1 MHSTIKIFDHLDIR
15 HAGDGMLRLAQI
27 LIAQLTAK
35 KTSANWPLREK
46 CRLGQGVLSSFL
58 HSPTPPS
65 IEPSVATST
74 TKVIAKRTAIHDAPR
89 ALPVLKW
96 AGGKRELLPQILPWV
111 PKRMQTYV
119 EPFCGGAALF
129 FHLANERPKRFERA
143 ILGDQNAEIV
153 ALYRVLRGNASKLC
167 EALATYPLDEAFYY
181 RMRALDPEK
190 LSEVERAARLVYL
203 NKTSFN
209 GLWRVNSKN
218 VHNVPFGHYKK
229 IAYQRYDRLQA
240 AAIALQGVDIR
251 HQSFLKSTQTVESGD
266 FVYFDPPYFP
276 VSTTS
281 SFRSYGPDGFG
292 QEEQEALR
300 DRFVELVH
308 RGVKVLLSNADTAES
323 RECYTGLKQIA
334 VSATRRI
341 NSKGDKRGS
350 VQELLVIGEP
360 KRRRKVTSNVENE

>member
-1 MHSTIKIFDHLDIR
+1 VTSGRSKGVTK
-15 HAGDGMLRLAQI
+15 GVKE
-27 LIAQLTAK
+27 IA
-35 KTSANWPLREK
+35 E
-46 CRLGQGVLSSFL
+46 
-58 HSPTPPS
+58 
-65 IEPSVATST
+65 
-74 TKVIAKRTAIHDAPR
+74 R
-89 ALPVLKW
+89 ALPVVKW

-111 PKRMQTYV
+111 PKRIQTYV

-143 ILGDQNAEIV
+143 LLGDQNAELI
-153 ALYRVLRGNASKLC
+153 ALYRVLRDNVDKLC
-167 EALATYPLDEAFYY
+167 EALAKYPLDEAFYY
-181 RMRALDPEK
+181 RMRARTPER

-218 VHNVPFGHYKK
+218 EHNVPFGHYKK
-229 IAYQRYDRLQA
+229 VSYQRYDRLQA

-251 HQSFLKSTQTVESGD
+251 HQSFLKSTSDLGSGD

-300 DRFVELVH
+300 DRFVELGKKGVH
-308 RGVKVLLSNADTAES
+308 VLLSNAATPAS
-323 RECYTGLKQIA
+323 RACYEGLKQVEVNA
-334 VSATRRI
+334 RRRI
-341 NSKGDKRGS
+341 NSRADKRGN
-350 VQELLVIGEP
+350 VQELIVINKPRIARSSAKARQGAP
-360 KRRRKVTSNVENE
+360 